1 MEKGQCV
8 CVEGVC
14 VCGGGRLEVISTFPQ
29 TDHLEFYTQKIKP
42 IYFLLIGDSSREPRS
57 VLAWQPES
65 QNRTYSLGP
74 GFFFFFFFHTGR
86 SL

>member
-1 MEKGQCV
+1 M
-8 CVEGVC
+8 C